1 MGDLHAEL
9 FCDPFSVAGWRH
21 RPLLKR
27 VAYTYPELS
36 WTLRP
41 IVAFPDPLSGSDAET
56 FASDAQAAGA
66 AADLPVDTDSLETGV
81 PASWAACEA
90 LVAAR
95 AADPVG
101 AMELL
106 DRLAATTFAGGDPPS
121 TPDAIATVAAG
132 IDGLDADSI
141 RDAVGSRRATAA
153 LGRDLALGADLF
165 ARLDDHEVRGSPG
178 RLRLDARLLG
188 DGASAITAGAPTTA
202 EAATDSTEGATDA
215 ADDVRDTTT
224 DADTDGDDVETDDA
238 EPDDDDENEPAFVPA
253 PPLVRITAGKYT
265 VVVDPAE
272 GYQEFADVLGRYD
285 PDMGRDLWK
294 EQRFGRKVIQAYG
307 VTQRTAEN
315 LSGENYPEKVRGVL
329 ESVGESFVADVA
341 ACTTLDPDT
350 CRIALRQLGAN
361 GGATRTPYG
370 AWRRPSNRED

>member
-1 MGDLHAEL
+1 MADLHAEL

-21 RPLLKR
+21 RPTLKR

-41 IVAFPDPLSGSDAET
+41 TVGFPDRLSGSDAET
-56 FASDAQAAGA
+56 FASDAQSAADAAG
-66 AADLPVDTDSLETGV
+66 LPVDTDSLETGV
-81 PASWAACEA
+81 PASWTACEA

-95 AADPVG
+95 ATDPTG
-101 AMELL
+101 AMELYH
-106 DRLAATTFAGGDPPS
+106 RLAAVTFAGGDPPS
-121 TPDAIATVAAG
+121 TPEAIASVAAETH
-132 IDGLDADSI
+132 GLDADRI

-153 LGRDLALGADLF
+153 LGRDLAIGADLF

-178 RLRLDARLLG
+178 RLRLDARLLS
-188 DGASAITAGAPTTA
+188 DGASAPDAGEVTADADEATA
-202 EAATDSTEGATDA
+202 DGDTETASEDAESDDTEG
-215 ADDVRDTTT
+215 
-224 DADTDGDDVETDDA
+224 DDA
-238 EPDDDDENEPAFVPA
+238 ESDKAVVPA

-265 VVVDPAE
+265 VVVDPAQ

-294 EQRFGRKVIQAYG
+294 ERRYGRKVIQAYG
-307 VTQRTAEN
+307 VSQRTAEN
-315 LSGENYPEKVRGVL
+315 LSGENYPEKSREVL

-350 CRIALRQLGAN
+350 CRVALRQLGAN
-361 GGATRTPYG
+361 GGAARTPYG
-370 AWRRPSNRED
+370 AWRLSQNRED